1 MFGKI
6 SDKIFLIFSFSVRKW
21 EFLVS
26 GLPFSLRVIPTHL
39 ARFCQFVG
47 IFIIIRFGYNP

>member
-1 MFGKI
+1 MFGKK

-26 GLPFSLRVIPTHL
+26 GLPFSLRVILTHL